1 MPPTNTVLRKPQAT
15 DTLEISGSPIG
26 REPEFS
32 WRVVRLLNVSRLIVG
47 PLLILLH
54 FLSDVPRFVGGVSPE
69 LFYLS
74 AAAYSGF
81 ALINGIFVARRRP
94 NFLLQIYMQVAID
107 IVAIVTLM
115 HASGGINSGL
125 GNLLIVSI
133 GAVSLTVPRK
143 LAILFAA
150 LATIAVLFEQSLAQ
164 LTGITTE
171 AEYTPAAVL
180 GTIIFVIALAFQPL
194 ARRIRES
201 EALAAQRG
209 VDLANLAELNEYI
222 IQHLRESIV
231 VVDSR
236 DRIRLINESAAR
248 YLGAPGNA
256 HGRDL
261 RDVSPQLKEA
271 TQHWRKSRNVIHYS
285 SPTLIAADGSTV
297 LNPQFATIGKESP
310 AAVLIFLEDPSLITE
325 RVQQTKLASLG
336 RLSASIAHE
345 IRNPVGAIS
354 HAGQLLAES
363 AAVGPDQRR
372 LTDIIYTNSE
382 RISNIVDNILQLS
395 RRDKSSPERFGLIEW
410 TNEFADEFCRTLQ
423 LEEGQLQIHS
433 GSDSI
438 EVMMDPSH
446 MQQIMWNL
454 CENAVRHAGS
464 GQDES
469 SLELRGGRL
478 APSGRPFLEVVDR
491 GPGIDPTAAERIFE
505 PFFTGG
511 AGGTGLGLF
520 ISRELCELNR
530 ATLLYEPREDGGSIF
545 RIVFSDPQR
554 WEV

>member
-1 MPPTNTVLRKPQAT
+1 MPPTNTVLSKPQDK
-15 DTLEISGSPIG
+15 DTPKMSDPPHN
-26 REPEFS
+26 REPELS

-47 PLLILLH
+47 PLLIILH
-54 FLSDVPRFVGGVSPE
+54 FLSDVPRIVGSVSPE

-74 AAAYSGF
+74 AAGYSGF
-81 ALINGIFVARRRP
+81 ALINGIFVSRRRP
-94 NFLLQIYMQVAID
+94 SFALQIYMQVAVD
-107 IVAIVTLM
+107 IIAIVSLM

-171 AEYTPAAVL
+171 ADYTPAAVL

-256 HGRDL
+256 YGMTL
-261 RDVSPQLKEA
+261 RDVSPQLEDA

-363 AAVGPDQRR
+363 AATGPDERR

-382 RISNIVDNILQLS
+382 RISDIVDNILQLS
-395 RRDKSSPERFGLIEW
+395 RRDQSSPERFGLIEW

-433 GSDSI
+433 GIDSI

-454 CENAVRHAGS
+454 CENAVRHGSS
-464 GQDES
+464 GQEDS

-505 PFFTGG
+505 PFFTSGD
-511 AGGTGLGLF
+511 GGTGLGLF

>member
-1 MPPTNTVLRKPQAT
+1 MPPTDTSPGKQKET
-15 DTLEISGSPIG
+15 DTPEPSGVPMS
-26 REPEFS
+26 REPELS

-47 PLLILLH
+47 LLLIVLH
-54 FLSDVPRFVGGVSPE
+54 FLSDVPRIVGGVSPE

-74 AAAYSGF
+74 AAGYSGF
-81 ALINGIFVARRRP
+81 ALINGIFVTRRRP
-94 NFLLQIYMQVAID
+94 SFAMQIYMQVAVD

-231 VVDSR
+231 VVDSGN
-236 DRIRLINESAAR
+236 RIRLINESAAR

-256 HGRDL
+256 HGMQL
-261 RDVSPQLKEA
+261 HDVSPQLEGA
-271 TQHWRKSRNVIHYS
+271 TQYWRKSRNLMHYS
-285 SPTLIAADGSTV
+285 PPTMFAADGSTV
-297 LNPQFATIGKESP
+297 INPQFATIGKESP

-363 AAVGPDQRR
+363 AAVGADERR
-372 LTDIIYTNSE
+372 LTDIIYANSE
-382 RISNIVDNILQLS
+382 RISSIVDNILQLS

-423 LEEGQLQIHS
+423 LEEGQLQI
-433 GSDSI
+433 GTGGDTI

-446 MQQIMWNL
+446 LQQIMWNL
-454 CENAVRHAGS
+454 CENAVRHAATVN
-464 GQDES
+464 QES
-469 SLELRGGRL
+469 SLELLGGRL

-491 GPGIDPTAAERIFE
+491 GPGIEPKAANRIFE
-505 PFFTGG
+505 PFFTSGE
-511 AGGTGLGLF
+511 GGTGLGLF

-530 ATLLYEPREDGGSIF
+530 ATLLYEPREGGGSIF